1 MPRRYGTEI
10 RVAALRVLT
19 QLLEYATR
27 PPGRIADYSPYM
39 TQAQVRE
46 AAFPNRE
53 VGDNMMDDVMTCA
66 AIMADKFLPG
76 ASLQRSRQFGYW
88 LADAAMYEEHRETL
102 GKIKAIATKGDR
114 AYVQLNAAGNGPI
127 ARSTAAKL
135 RRILDDP
142 DDGIYRILTDL
153 EDMLRGEEG

>member
-1 MPRRYGTEI
+1 M
-10 RVAALRVLT
+10 RVLVT
-19 QLLEYATR
+19 LLEYATR
-27 PPGRIADYSPYM
+27 PPGRIGEYSPYM
-39 TQAQVRE
+39 TQAEVRQ
-46 AAFPNRE
+46 AAFPQRV
-53 VGDNMMDDVMTCA
+53 VGDNMMDDVITCA

-76 ASLQRSRQFGYW
+76 SSLQRSHRFGYW

-135 RRILDDP
+135 RRMLDDP

-153 EDMLRGEEG
+153 EDMLRGEEA